1 MNAANSL
8 TKYRMEQI
16 AAALQAGP
24 MCAHDLAPKV
34 FLCFEQ
40 ARRYLQF
47 MHGQGQVHIAKW
59 TLRRTPR
66 ATRVAAYA
74 AGPGQ
79 DAPRPEALTNAQRQ
93 RRSIHSARQDGNR
106 YALIRAKDR
115 ARKLKPT
122 RDPLITAMFG
132 APAARATTEG
142 VSHA

>member
-1 MNAANSL
+1 MNADHTL
-8 TKYRMEQI
+8 TKYRMGLI
-16 AAALQAGP
+16 AAALADGP
-24 MCAHDLAPKV
+24 LSAHDLAPRV

-47 MHGQGQVHIAKW
+47 MHGQDLVHVARW
-59 TLRRTPR
+59 PLRRTPR

-74 AGPGQ
+74 LGPGR
-79 DAPRPEALTNAQRQ
+79 DVPKPAALTGPQKQA
-93 RRSIHSARQDGNR
+93 RSRHKARQDGDR

-115 ARKLKPT
+115 ARKRKPV

-142 VSHA
+142 ARP